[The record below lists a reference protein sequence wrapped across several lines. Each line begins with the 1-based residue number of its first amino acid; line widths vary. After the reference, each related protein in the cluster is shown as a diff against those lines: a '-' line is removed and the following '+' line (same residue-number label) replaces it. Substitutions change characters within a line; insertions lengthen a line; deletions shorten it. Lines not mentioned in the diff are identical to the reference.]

1 MPRSWWHWKWSWMSR
16 LKHSTVAPSRTP
28 WLFHEWSPDI
38 VRYLWGCRF
47 CSYCQVGKAPLS
59 SLDSF
64 EKRPASK
71 ARFCRQQVFFYD
83 VLAERSFSV
92 KTPVTF
98 ENFAVGFSHSWG
110 SEICKNYW
118 SSHLVWFVRTYG
130 VLRCLGFL
138 HKSGSRNW
146 KISHL
151 LQKQKVF
158 NGVSPL
164 NFHRNEKLCSF
175 FAPWFGA
182 WREAPG
188 ALLTQKIQSRAVW
201 TSKMTQAMVLANLSQ
216 NGWDV
221 CYSKQKSHSSLI
233 SPPRH
238 ATKRPWASPSRK
250 WRGKTP
256 ISGLAKR
263 CQSGEKFIM
272 DITRSKAYQKNTHL
286 RTQGPKTHDYHRLPR
301 GETWIKKI
309 SVIRGPAVQAAEH
322 DVQVNK
328 PTESSQK
335 VIGVTVPASKS
346 KSLNHCAMGI
356 KAPRPKSKTRL
367 IATKVSPQIQ
377 WHQIS
382 PLRKVGRTN
391 APFTNKFIF
400 QFGVNPVRLSWVRTG
415 KVPEIPV
422 LPTAGS
428 AP

>member
-1 MPRSWWHWKWSWMSR
+1 MCWRKGLFQSKRPWRLRTLPSDSAILEGPKSARTIDLHIWCDSYGRTECWDVLVFYTNLGAEIERSPTCCRSRRFSTEFLLWISTETKNFVLFSPLDLVRDAKHRGHYWLRKFRVEQSEHQKWLRPWSWQISR
-16 LKHSTVAPSRTP
+16 
-28 WLFHEWSPDI
+28 
-38 VRYLWGCRF
+38 
-47 CSYCQVGKAPLS
+47 
-59 SLDSF
+59 
-64 EKRPASK
+64 
-71 ARFCRQQVFFYD
+71 
-83 VLAERSFSV
+83 
-92 KTPVTF
+92 KTD
-98 ENFAVGFSHSWG
+98 G
-110 SEICKNYW
+110 
-118 SSHLVWFVRTYG
+118 
-130 VLRCLGFL
+130 
-138 HKSGSRNW
+138 
-146 KISHL
+146 
-151 LQKQKVF
+151 
-158 NGVSPL
+158 
-164 NFHRNEKLCSF
+164 
-175 FAPWFGA
+175 
-182 WREAPG
+182 
-188 ALLTQKIQSRAVW
+188 
-201 TSKMTQAMVLANLSQ
+201 TSATE
-216 NGWDV
+216 
-221 CYSKQKSHSSLI
+221 QKSHSSLI

>member
-175 FAPWFGA
+175 FRPLIWCVTRSTGGTTDS
-182 WREAPG
+182 EN
-188 ALLTQKIQSRAVW
+188 SE
-201 TSKMTQAMVLANLSQ
+201 S
-216 NGWDV
+216 
-221 CYSKQKSHSSLI
+221 SSLNI
-233 SPPRH
+233 KNDSGH
-238 ATKRPWASPSRK
+238 GL
-250 WRGKTP
+250 GK
-256 ISGLAKR
+256 SLAKR
-263 CQSGEKFIM
+263 MG
-272 DITRSKAYQKNTHL
+272 
-286 RTQGPKTHDYHRLPR
+286 RLL
-301 GETWIKKI
+301 
-309 SVIRGPAVQAAEH
+309 Q
-322 DVQVNK
+322 
-328 PTESSQK
+328 
-335 VIGVTVPASKS
+335 
-346 KSLNHCAMGI
+346 
-356 KAPRPKSKTRL
+356 
-367 IATKVSPQIQ
+367 
-377 WHQIS
+377 
-382 PLRKVGRTN
+382 
-391 APFTNKFIF
+391 
-400 QFGVNPVRLSWVRTG
+400 
-415 KVPEIPV
+415 
-422 LPTAGS
+422 
-428 AP
+428 